1 MRSKENI
8 GLPECED
15 ESEGPQGTMCGQY
28 GQLSLKS
35 RANSPAALLSDLV
48 AWHFSEETLTNCTW
62 IALDPVVFCFC
73 FASLYTCTC
82 EKLHLS
88 YDILIVSTQSS
99 PRHRRMGR
107 TKLLS

>member
-48 AWHFSEETLTNCTW
+48 A
-62 IALDPVVFCFC
+62 
-73 FASLYTCTC
+73 
-82 EKLHLS
+82 
-88 YDILIVSTQSS
+88 
-99 PRHRRMGR
+99 
-107 TKLLS
+107 